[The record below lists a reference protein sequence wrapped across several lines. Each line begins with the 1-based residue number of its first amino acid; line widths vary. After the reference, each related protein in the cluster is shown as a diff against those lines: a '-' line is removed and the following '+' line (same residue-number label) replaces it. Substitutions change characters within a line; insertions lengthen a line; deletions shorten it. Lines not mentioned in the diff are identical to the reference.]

1 MKDPSVFWSIVLI
14 LGFFGWI
21 GSVIAIIFRGIDD
34 NDRLVKKKALFWY
47 IIFVICYAFWV
58 IGMRLA

>member
-21 GSVIAIIFRGIDD
+21 GTVFLFIFKAIDE
-34 NDRLVKKKALFWY
+34 NDRLIKKRALLLY
-47 IIFVICYAFWV
+47 IVFVFCYALWV
-58 IGMRLA
+58 IGMKQA